1 MLFRRISSPPWKEA
15 WGTFSRPQ
23 LCLPCPLGAEG
34 RLGFVATSRAA
45 QEVAPGL
52 GPSEVTQL
60 GVWMRLGGEQF
71 WGPQMVSL
79 LHRCIC
85 PVTGSVHLGGLQIL
99 ALGERWCQ
107 AARNWCCHRHR
118 VAFVITGLMNAN

>member
-1 MLFRRISSPPWKEA
+1 MLFRRISSPPRRKRGVHFRA
-15 WGTFSRPQ
+15 PSFA
-23 LCLPCPLGAEG
+23 CLPPLGAEG
-34 RLGFVATSRAA
+34 RPGFLATSRAA

-52 GPSEVTQL
+52 CTSEVTRL
-60 GVWMRLGGEQF
+60 GVWMRMGREQF

-85 PVTGSVHLGGLQIL
+85 PVTGSIHVGGLQIL
-99 ALGERWCQ
+99 ALGERRCQ

-118 VAFVITGLMNAN
+118 VTFVITGHMNTN